1 MLELIK
7 PTANLEK
14 DFFDM
19 IAEYREK
26 SEIYV
31 YHDLA
36 LRSFQEYLTE
46 MDKSEKGIDLKPG
59 FVAQTTFW
67 LVKDSSTIVGESRLR
82 HSLTPDLNL
91 EGGHIGYA
99 IRPSQRLQGNG
110 TQILRLTMLE
120 AKEMGFDKVL
130 VTCDKDNI
138 GSSKII
144 IANGGILDGEG
155 VSKRSKKL
163 VQRYWVPI
171 V

>member
-14 DFFDM
+14 DFFAM
-19 IAEYREK
+19 ISEYREN

-31 YHDLA
+31 YHDIA
-36 LRSFQEYLTE
+36 LRSFQKFLTE
-46 MDKSEKGIDLKPG
+46 MEKSEKGIDLKPNL
-59 FVAQTTFW
+59 VAQTTFW
-67 LVKDSSTIVGESRLR
+67 LVKDGTTIVGESRLR
-82 HSLTPDLNL
+82 HALTPDLRL

-99 IRPSQRLQGNG
+99 IRPSQRRKGNG
-110 TQILRLTMLE
+110 TEILRLTLLE
-120 AKEMGFDKVL
+120 AKKMGFDKVL

-144 IANGGILDGEG
+144 IANGGVLDGEG
-155 VSKRSKKL
+155 ISKRSRKI
-163 VQRYWVPI
+163 VQQYWVPI

>member
-7 PTANLEK
+7 PTAKLEK
-14 DFFDM
+14 DFFDL
-19 IAEYREK
+19 IAEYRAK
-26 SEIYV
+26 SEIFV
-31 YHDLA
+31 YHDIA

-46 MDKSEKGIDLKPG
+46 MDKSEKGIDLKPNL
-59 FVAQTTFW
+59 VAQTTFW
-67 LVKDSSTIVGESRLR
+67 LVEDDHTIVGESRLR
-82 HSLTPDLNL
+82 HALTPDLML

-99 IRPSQRLQGNG
+99 IRPSQRLKGNG
-110 TQILRLTMLE
+110 TNILKLTMLK

-144 IANGGILDGEG
+144 LANGGVLDGEG
-155 VSKRSKKL
+155 VSKRSQKIVL
-163 VQRYWVPI
+163 RYWVPI